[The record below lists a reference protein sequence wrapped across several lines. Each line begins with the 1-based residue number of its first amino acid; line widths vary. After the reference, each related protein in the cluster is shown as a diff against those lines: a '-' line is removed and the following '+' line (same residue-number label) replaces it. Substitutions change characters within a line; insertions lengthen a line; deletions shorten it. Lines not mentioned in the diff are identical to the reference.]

1 MLSLNDIEFARIVQI
16 KYFHFCNLKSSSMIK
31 CWCCCSQLLD
41 ISSDWCLSC
50 HRSQGC
56 SLNVLVSLSL
66 FHFYNPL
73 KSSSMAESA
82 GPLAPCVH
90 ECTAQTRPKRR
101 LRTLRKLLND
111 RERSSNFSATWRG
124 LHLFPGPGT
133 EPSHWLRGEGEIR
146 GLPETLPETLV

>member
-1 MLSLNDIEFARIVQI
+1 MQCWSRAEWKRVQNN
-16 KYFHFCNLKSSSMIK
+16 FC
-31 CWCCCSQLLD
+31 
-41 ISSDWCLSC
+41 
-50 HRSQGC
+50 
-56 SLNVLVSLSL
+56 
-66 FHFYNPL
+66 NPL

-124 LHLFPGPGT
+124 LHLFPGQKT
-133 EPSHWLRGEGEIR
+133 EPSHWSRGEGEIR
-146 GLPETLPETLV
+146 GLPETLPETLVWTNQERGSYIDLIHWTGRTVSHRLYCYQVVRPPQPAQGKF